1 MIPKRILVP
10 DRLRRPPAT
19 GWSWIDGRFVREHM
33 DHLSREAVLLY
44 FFLSAVA
51 DVNGLSFYGDGTV
64 AARLRMP
71 LPSLFQA
78 RDELLAY
85 DLIAHEPP
93 LTQVLSLPPRCQ
105 RRRSE
110 PGGGLMQLGDILR
123 RAIASTHTDQ
133 ERSSAMKVGLWAEI
147 RRLAEIEKLSARV
160 ISRRLHCSWRTV
172 AQALELEQPPA
183 RPVPSRVSRLDPYKA
198 KIDALLAKYPEL
210 SAVRIHEEIARGPDG
225 YTGSVITVRRYVR
238 SIRPARGRVYQEVHY
253 EPAQAMQVDWGECG
267 RVQVGNTT
275 RKVSVLVA
283 VLCYSRMTYIE
294 FTLSQRKAEFY
305 RCLVH
310 ALEFFGASPRAI
322 IFDNLKT
329 AVINGSGRAACF
341 HPEFLAL
348 CGHYY
353 LQPIA
358 CERRDPES
366 KGIVEAKVRYVK
378 HNALAGRSDELVRF
392 EDYVAFAPRWRD
404 EIANV
409 RTHETTR
416 ERPVDRF
423 QQERSLLRA
432 LPTIPFDTDEIVPAV
447 VSPHARIE
455 FDANRY
461 SVPPHLVRQTV
472 TIRADGHEVRI
483 LHQGQVVAQHVR
495 CYQRRQL
502 IVLPDHRLAALTMSR
517 RSRSSAL
524 EQAFDAL
531 GPEARQFHL
540 GLKRQPVKTG
550 VHLRRLLGLARV
562 YGSAEVLSAIAKALE
577 FAAYDAAYVENLLLA
592 ERRRRQLPTP
602 TLPTPQRREL
612 IDDIELEPAD
622 PAVYDR
628 FCNTTDEDS
637 HGTT

>member
-1 MIPKRILVP
+1 MN
-10 DRLRRPPAT
+10 
-19 GWSWIDGRFVREHM
+19 
-33 DHLSREAVLLY
+33 
-44 FFLSAVA
+44 VA
-51 DVNGLSFYGDGTV
+51 
-64 AARLRMP
+64 
-71 LPSLFQA
+71 
-78 RDELLAY
+78 
-85 DLIAHEPP
+85 
-93 LTQVLSLPPRCQ
+93 
-105 RRRSE
+105 
-110 PGGGLMQLGDILR
+110 
-123 RAIASTHTDQ
+123 
-133 ERSSAMKVGLWAEI
+133 LWAEI
-147 RRLAEIEKLSARV
+147 RRLTEIEKLSGRV
-160 ISRRLHCSWRTV
+160 IARRLRCSWRTV
-172 AQALELEQPPA
+172 AAALALEQPPA
-183 RPVPSRVSRLDPYKA
+183 RQSQGRASILDQHKA

-253 EPAQAMQVDWGECG
+253 EPAFAMQVDWGECG
-267 RVQVGNTT
+267 RVTIGNTT

-283 VLCYSRMTYIE
+283 VLCYSRLTYIE

-305 RCLVH
+305 RCLAH

-322 IFDNLKT
+322 IVDNLKT

-341 HPEFLAL
+341 HTEFLAL
-348 CGHYY
+348 CGYY
-353 LQPIA
+353 RMQPLA

-366 KGIVEAKVRYVK
+366 KGIVEATVRYVK
-378 HNALAGRSDELVRF
+378 RNALAGRGDELVRF

-423 QQERSLLRA
+423 QRERSLLRA

-447 VSPHARIE
+447 VSPHARVE

-461 SVPPHLVRQTV
+461 SVPPHLARLTV
-472 TIRADGHEVRI
+472 TIRADAHEVRI
-483 LHQGQVVAQHVR
+483 IHQGQIVARHSR
-495 CYQRRQL
+495 CYQRRHL
-502 IVLPDHRLAALTMSR
+502 IVLAEHRLAALSMSR

-540 GLKRQPVKTG
+540 CLNRQPVKTG

-562 YGSAEVLSAIAKALE
+562 YGSAEVVSAIARALE
-577 FAAYDAAYVENLLLA
+577 LAAYDAAYVENLLLA

-602 TLPTPQRREL
+602 TLPTPKRREL
-612 IDDIELEPAD
+612 IDEIDLEPTD
-622 PAVYDR
+622 PALYDR
-628 FCNTTDEDS
+628 FCNTNDEDP
-637 HGTT
+637 HGTA